1 MAYDVKA
8 HYDHFTMRG
17 MGYNTGGYRGRRAAG
32 TLYFVLKLCHN
43 SARSN
48 SIDHQKLWRRH
59 SRISHYIA

>member
-48 SIDHQKLWRRH
+48 SIDHQKL
-59 SRISHYIA
+59 